1 MISHLHTANHGTGVI
16 LALLDSD
23 ALAHNVGWLIALLL
37 HTSYQA
43 LSECLILHLI
53 NFEAF
58 LRQALL
64 GASEGKA
71 ANSQNSSK
79 LFADSRRRVLHF

>member
-1 MISHLHTANHGTGVI
+1 MKCRGTGVI

-23 ALAHNVGWLIALLL
+23 ALAHNVGWLIALLF

-64 GASEGKA
+64 GASEG
-71 ANSQNSSK
+71 Q
-79 LFADSRRRVLHF
+79 SRKQSEFKQTLCRFEV